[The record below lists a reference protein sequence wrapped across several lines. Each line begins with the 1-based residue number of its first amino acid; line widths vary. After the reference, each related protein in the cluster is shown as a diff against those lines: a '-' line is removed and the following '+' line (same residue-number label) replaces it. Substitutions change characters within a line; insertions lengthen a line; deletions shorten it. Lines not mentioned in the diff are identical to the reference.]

1 MNKIFLII
9 LILFLNNCSKPNTVF
24 ICGDHKCINKEEAKQ
39 YFEENL
45 SIEVKIINI
54 KDKEEINL
62 VELNLRENKIG
73 NKKIS
78 VSPKKKTKENIKI
91 LSNKE
96 IIKIKEE
103 IKKKKT
109 KKRLVKKSNDKN
121 KNKKKV
127 SSNKKIIQ
135 KKNIIKRN
143 DSKSLYVN
151 KKNDIIDV
159 CTILEKCNIDEI
171 SKFLIKQGNKRD
183 FPDITSRQ

>member
-1 MNKIFLII
+1 MNKFFFLI
-9 LILFLNNCSKPNTVF
+9 LVLLLNNCSKPSTVF

-39 YFEENL
+39 YFDENL

-54 KDKEEINL
+54 KDREEANL
-62 VELNLRENKIG
+62 VELNLRENKIDT
-73 NKKIS
+73 KKIS
-78 VSPKKKTKENIKI
+78 VSSKKKTKEKIKI

-109 KKRLVKKSNDKN
+109 EKRLVKKTIDKN

-127 SSNKKIIQ
+127 SSNKKAIQ
-135 KKNIIKRN
+135 KENIIKKN
-143 DSKSLYVN
+143 DTKPLYVN
-151 KKNDIIDV
+151 KKNDIVDV
-159 CTILEKCNIDEI
+159 CAILEKCNIDEI
-171 SKFLIKQGNKRD
+171 SKFLLKQGNKRD